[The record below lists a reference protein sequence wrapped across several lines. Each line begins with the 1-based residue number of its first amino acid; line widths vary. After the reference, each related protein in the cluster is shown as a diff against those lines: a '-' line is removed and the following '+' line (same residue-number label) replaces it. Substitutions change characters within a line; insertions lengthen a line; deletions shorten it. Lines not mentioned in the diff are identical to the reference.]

1 MLVVVGG
8 HSRNIGKTSVV
19 AGLIRKL
26 RDRRWTARAAL
37 VRGNP
42 AVGECRWCRLR
53 STRGALMIAASANK
67 LAVWRAS
74 A

>member
-26 RDRRWTARAAL
+26 RDHKWTAVKITQYGHGVCSKNGEDCGCEVKL
-37 VRGNP
+37 PMPGGSP
-42 AVGECRWCRLR
+42 ASSGPSPLK
-53 STRGALMIAASANK
+53 SK
-67 LAVWRAS
+67 
-74 A
+74 